1 MDYFG
6 NYHIENIYFNHG
18 LITKSRRRGLTR
30 VLRHT
35 FNVAIS
41 DGDSPLADDKITRML
56 DTRVT
61 DVLQM
66 VNKLQYIE

>member
-1 MDYFG
+1 M
-6 NYHIENIYFNHG
+6 
-18 LITKSRRRGLTR
+18 RRAGLTR